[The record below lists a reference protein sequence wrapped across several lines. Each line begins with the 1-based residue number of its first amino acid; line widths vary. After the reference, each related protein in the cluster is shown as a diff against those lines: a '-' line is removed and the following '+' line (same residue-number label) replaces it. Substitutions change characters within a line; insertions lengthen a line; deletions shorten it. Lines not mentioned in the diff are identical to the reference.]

1 MKRTTLV
8 AVVGIP
14 PDARDSLVA
23 RFSREQQAEL
33 IPLRSLRYP
42 TTYSDEYADRLY
54 ERIASELRKR
64 EPACRND
71 LLSNMNFVLLYVD
84 RHDGSES
91 SIIRRFGVEALVMPL
106 DLGGADRVDRVTRNQ
121 RNEMINRLLD
131 AIDGALK
138 GAQKLLEV
146 ITEDVTSRDNST
158 CLLLPPKTFGK
169 GFRRV
174 QERVLDAARNMQDS
188 ADFKKALKR
197 TRTLVRFV
205 REDGRR
211 HFVGK
216 SGRTFRSPGKGSGRH
231 GLAPVWGESRHDTT
245 CVIRGRLR
253 FGVSFDPRFHY
264 DCEIASGGT
273 DFPGCHEA
281 QTVKNATH
289 ANVAPNDNVR

>member
-14 PDARDSLVA
+14 RDVGDFFAA
-23 RFSREQQAEL
+23 RFSREREVEL
-33 IPLRSLRYP
+33 IPLRSLRCP
-42 TTYSDEYADRLY
+42 TNYSDDYADRLY

-106 DLGGADRVDRVTRNQ
+106 YLGGADGVDRVTRNQ
-121 RNEMINRLLD
+121 RNEVINILLD
-131 AIDGALK
+131 AIDRTLE
-138 GAQKLLEV
+138 GAQKLFEV
-146 ITEDVTSRDNST
+146 IAEEVTSRDNST

-169 GFRRV
+169 GFHRIQVRIV
-174 QERVLDAARNMQDS
+174 DAARNMQGS
-188 ADFKKALKR
+188 EDFRKSLKR
-197 TRTLVRFV
+197 VCASVRFV
-205 REDGRR
+205 RQDGHR

-216 SGRTFRSPGKGSGRH
+216 SGRVFRSPGKGSGRH
-231 GLAPVWGESRHDTT
+231 GLAPLWGVNRHDTT

-264 DCEIASGGT
+264 DCEIATDGT
-273 DFPGCHEA
+273 RFPGCHEA
-281 QTVKNATH
+281 QTVKKATH
-289 ANVAPNDNVR
+289 VNVAPNDNVR